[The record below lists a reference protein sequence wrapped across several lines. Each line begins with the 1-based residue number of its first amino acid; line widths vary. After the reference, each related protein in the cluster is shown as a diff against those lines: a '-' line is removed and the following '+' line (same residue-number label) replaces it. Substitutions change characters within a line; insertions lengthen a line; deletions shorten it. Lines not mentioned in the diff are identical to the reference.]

1 MTTRLSEG
9 EGQPRKGRS
18 AFTLLVV
25 AIVLPGGSAAAA
37 GLSVTKFELAATPPS
52 PAGTACP
59 RSGSKCSNFAA
70 EPAIRADNDGNFYA
84 SSENSL
90 LQGADA
96 WKASDGGL
104 HYRTLLSPNQ
114 V

>member
-1 MTTRLSEG
+1 MTTRLPEG
-9 EGQPRKGRS
+9 GGQPLQRPLGV
-18 AFTLLVV
+18 TLLVV
-25 AIVLPGGSAAAA
+25 AIVLPGGRAAAA
-37 GLSVTKFELAATPPS
+37 VLSFTKFELAATPPS

>member
-1 MTTRLSEG
+1 MLMDRMCTIAADSKPIQYGNPHRSDKVSIRCTAHLS
-9 EGQPRKGRS
+9 
-18 AFTLLVV
+18 F
-25 AIVLPGGSAAAA
+25 
-37 GLSVTKFELAATPPS
+37 TKFELAATPPS